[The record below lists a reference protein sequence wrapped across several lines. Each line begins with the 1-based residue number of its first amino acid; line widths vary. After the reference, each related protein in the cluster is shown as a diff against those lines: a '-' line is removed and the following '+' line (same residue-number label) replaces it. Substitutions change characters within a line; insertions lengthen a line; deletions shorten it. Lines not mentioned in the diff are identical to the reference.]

1 VTSAVSSQVGAPVGG
16 RRRRRAAALTG
27 LAVAVLVLVGGWLLY
42 VDRPAE
48 YKASSTLVVLP
59 NGQLAETASYYDTL
73 SQGQIVTTFAG
84 ILDLQ
89 AKQLGTAGD
98 EQVREVTVEVVPD
111 TSLIQITGTA
121 TDAASAEAVTDAVL
135 EQSRASFDQLPFPYQ
150 VNIVQGA
157 VGTAQP
163 AGLVPGLLAGVV
175 AAVALIAGIATYLAI
190 RAVLPAQQP
199 LRPASEGSDAPSDG
213 LSAASR
219 YRDGGR
225 DERFGGGGVSA
236 TQPVRVGE
244 AGPVA
249 PQSAR

>member
-1 VTSAVSSQVGAPVGG
+1 MAG

-27 LAVAVLVLVGGWLLY
+27 LAVALLVLVGGWLLY

-48 YKASSTLVVLP
+48 YEASSTLVVLP
-59 NGQLAETASYYDTL
+59 SDQLAEAASYYDTL

-89 AKQLGTAGD
+89 ATQVGAAGD
-98 EQVREVTVEVVPD
+98 EQVRDVTVDVVPD

-121 TDAASAEAVTDAVL
+121 TDAASAEAATDAVL
-135 EQSRASFDQLPFPYQ
+135 EQSRAYFDQLPFPYQ
-150 VNIVQGA
+150 VNVVQGA
-157 VGTAQP
+157 AGTAQS
-163 AGLVPGLLAGVV
+163 AGLAPGLLVGVV

-190 RAVLPAQQP
+190 RAVLPARQP
-199 LRPASEGSDAPSDG
+199 LRPVGEESDAAAPDG
-213 LSAASR
+213 LPATSR
-219 YRDGGR
+219 YPDAGRDGR
-225 DERFGGGGVSA
+225 LAGGGASV
-236 TQPVRVGE
+236 TQPVRIGE